1 MICARGGESRRT
13 GFIHR
18 NLSKRYVAD
27 NWIAAHLHLA
37 EGYVSRAY
45 CIKPDDFYLSTR
57 GKAHVAE
64 ARQLLMY
71 LAQVEIGLPT
81 VEVAR
86 RYGRDRTTVTYAVR
100 SIEERREAP
109 GFDALVTQ
117 IESLISLRR
126 DPVFLENAGGIQ

>member
-13 GFIHR
+13 GFIHQ
-18 NLSKRYVAD
+18 NLSGRHVAD

-45 CIKPDDFYLSTR
+45 CIKPADFYLSTR
-57 GKAHVAE
+57 GRAHVAE

-71 LAQVEIGLPT
+71 LAHIEIGLST
-81 VEVAR
+81 AEVAG

-100 SIEERREAP
+100 AIEERREDP
-109 GFDALVTQ
+109 GFDALVCQ
-117 IESLISLRR
+117 IESLISLRF
-126 DPVFLENAGGIQ
+126 DPVFLQIARCVQ